1 MTMITAQQARELVE
15 QSEVSMTRRMDQIGE
30 KIQEAAML
38 GKRELWLA
46 SALLYHKE
54 FEVDYQPYRTP
65 EFTPLQRLIEVE
77 LKRQGFTMRIVERDV
92 IVGGGFKSM
101 EEGREEKRP
110 YILVTW

>member
-1 MTMITAQQARELVE
+1 MITAQQARELVE

-30 KIQEAAML
+30 KIKEAAML
-38 GKRELWLA
+38 GKRELWVIDV
-46 SALLYHKE
+46 LYYNKE

-77 LKRQGFTMRIVERDV
+77 LKRQGFTMRIAERDV
-92 IVGGGFKSM
+92 IVGGGLGSM
-101 EEGREEKRP
+101 EEGRKEKRP